1 MLRRETRGIPRRR
14 RRVAPDVVMRAEGS
28 GREGLLIASSLTA
41 SGRRWLE
48 RVKRR
53 VLSQVQRR
61 MWGIRETVD
70 RRLGLLFVVMT
81 GPERAPKR
89 PKALSGMTKVFKSLR
104 VKSKRV
110 SRK

>member
-1 MLRRETRGIPRRR
+1 MPRRR
-14 RRVAPDVVMRAEGS
+14 RRVAPGVVMRPEGR
-28 GREGLLIASSLTA
+28 GREGLLMASSLTA

-48 RVKRR
+48 KGKRR

-61 MWGIRETVD
+61 MWGTREPMD
-70 RRLGLLFVVMT
+70 RRVGDLFVVMT

-104 VKSKRV
+104 VKSRRV